1 MVKLIDPVKKGLDRS
16 IFGSTMPEWVSR
28 YTNLSPEY
36 IQTNQVS
43 PMVLNRLV
51 LPDMLAQGSGHILSG
66 QYQTRHL
73 LASTRSFRKLPLA
86 AAR

>member
-1 MVKLIDPVKKGLDRS
+1 
-16 IFGSTMPEWVSR
+16 MPEWVSR

-36 IQTNQVS
+36 IQTMTQTNQVA

-51 LPDMLAQGSGHILSG
+51 LPDLLAQGSGHILSG
-66 QYQTRHL
+66 QYQTRHP
-73 LASTRSFRKLPLA
+73 LASTHSFRRLPSA